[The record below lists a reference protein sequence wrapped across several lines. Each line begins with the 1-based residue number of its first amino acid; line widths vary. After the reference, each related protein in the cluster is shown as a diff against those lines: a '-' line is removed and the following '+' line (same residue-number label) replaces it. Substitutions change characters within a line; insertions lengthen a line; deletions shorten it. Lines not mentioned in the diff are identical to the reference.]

1 MEFKHILN
9 DLDSLLLQKE
19 IQVPGCL
26 SEYNFPSIHNEKKSR
41 CIFLFFKVLC
51 KIVLRAQLCTLN
63 EFNSTACSF
72 FQVKHA

>member
-26 SEYNFPSIHNEKKSR
+26 SEYIFPSIHNEKKVDVYFCSSK
-41 CIFLFFKVLC
+41 CFAKLSFGPNYVL
-51 KIVLRAQLCTLN
+51 
-63 EFNSTACSF
+63 
-72 FQVKHA
+72 